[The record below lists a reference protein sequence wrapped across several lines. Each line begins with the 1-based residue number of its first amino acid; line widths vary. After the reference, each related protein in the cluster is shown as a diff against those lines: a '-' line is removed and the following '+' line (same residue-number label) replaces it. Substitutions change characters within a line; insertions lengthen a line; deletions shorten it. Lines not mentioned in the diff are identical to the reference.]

1 MFRLKWT
8 AVILCIVVC
17 NLAVLDFFTVLAI
30 CPPFPVAPIQTRP
43 LFSQMLLALEWWM
56 GGWSSPS
63 QSTRLVPTTCFSS
76 LLPGWGPPVP
86 QPDLTP
92 PSNIEFKSF
101 WRVGGF
107 PMLMKTRW
115 RLCWFWWGRE
125 LRWMAASNVGKLL
138 VALEWRPLLLALD
151 ALPSSAQQPPYS
163 SSSTAAN
170 CPTQVHPPLVTTDS
184 LWSNAFMFIM
194 AD

>member
-30 CPPFPVAPIQTRP
+30 CPTFPVAPIQTRP

-107 PMLMKTRW
+107 PLLMKTRW
-115 RLCWFWWGRE
+115 QLCWFWWGRE
-125 LRWMAASNVGKLL
+125 ANWGGWQPLMLANCWLHWSGGLSCWHWMPSLPQPNSLL
-138 VALEWRPLLLALD
+138 TP
-151 ALPSSAQQPPYS
+151 PPAQQP
-163 SSSTAAN
+163 TA
-170 CPTQVHPPLVTTDS
+170 PPKFTLLS
-184 LWSNAFMFIM
+184 LLLTHFDQMHSCS
-194 AD
+194 